1 MLMDKIKKKLI
12 LKTNPKKDKKKELK
26 KIGFKT
32 KEITIKKISIKIDIK
47 IIQNQILRD
56 ENVNKIQLQK
66 GLKKQTAIKSNED
79 QI

>member
-1 MLMDKIKKKLI
+1 
-12 LKTNPKKDKKKELK
+12 LK

>member
-1 MLMDKIKKKLI
+1 MDKIKKKLI